1 MINFLLLLL
10 IRFKLDQDEK
20 EVLKLKILSKSN
32 KSRIV
37 ERDSEPNQSFNQNE
51 ILIEADI
58 QSISVYETEANN
70 DSTNET
76 EY

>member
-1 MINFLLLLL
+1 MINFLFFLL

>member
-1 MINFLLLLL
+1 M
-10 IRFKLDQDEK
+10 DQDEK

-37 ERDSEPNQSFNQNE
+37 ERDSEPNQHFNQNE

-70 DSTNET
+70 DS